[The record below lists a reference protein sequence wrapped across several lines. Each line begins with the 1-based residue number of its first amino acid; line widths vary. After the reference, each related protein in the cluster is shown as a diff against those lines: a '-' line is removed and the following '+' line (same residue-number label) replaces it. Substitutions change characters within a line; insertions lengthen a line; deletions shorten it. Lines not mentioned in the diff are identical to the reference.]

1 MKNSKVVMEIVIIIS
16 LLFALSTVVLADNTQ
31 IIIGGGS
38 TNTQNDTA
46 TNIPNV
52 VMNTTTNTNVNTN
65 TNTSYRTNTNTETL
79 PKTGVTDGYVVA
91 ILVTVCAISAI
102 YAYKKIR
109 DYNILV
115 IPLSWMLFAIPS
127 LKDIGSYIGR
137 LFAFSGGTAVHARD
151 FLVYGRQY
159 AVVLVIGL
167 LVSTPL
173 PEKLWRRIRTS
184 PLGTVLLLVLFW
196 VCVYCMAVATNDP
209 FMYFSF

>member
-46 TNIPNV
+46 TNVPNV
-52 VMNTTTNTNVNTN
+52 VMNTT
-65 TNTSYRTNTNTETL
+65 TNTNTETL

-109 DYNILV
+109 DYN
-115 IPLSWMLFAIPS
+115 M
-127 LKDIGSYIGR
+127 
-137 LFAFSGGTAVHARD
+137 
-151 FLVYGRQY
+151 
-159 AVVLVIGL
+159 
-167 LVSTPL
+167 
-173 PEKLWRRIRTS
+173 
-184 PLGTVLLLVLFW
+184 
-196 VCVYCMAVATNDP
+196 
-209 FMYFSF
+209 

>member
-1 MKNSKVVMEIVIIIS
+1 MKNSKVIMEIVIIIS

-52 VMNTTTNTNVNTN
+52 INTTTNTN

-109 DYNILV
+109 DYN
-115 IPLSWMLFAIPS
+115 M
-127 LKDIGSYIGR
+127 
-137 LFAFSGGTAVHARD
+137 
-151 FLVYGRQY
+151 
-159 AVVLVIGL
+159 
-167 LVSTPL
+167 
-173 PEKLWRRIRTS
+173 
-184 PLGTVLLLVLFW
+184 
-196 VCVYCMAVATNDP
+196 
-209 FMYFSF
+209 

>member
-52 VMNTTTNTNVNTN
+52 VMNTTTNTN
-65 TNTSYRTNTNTETL
+65 TETL

-109 DYNILV
+109 DYN
-115 IPLSWMLFAIPS
+115 M
-127 LKDIGSYIGR
+127 
-137 LFAFSGGTAVHARD
+137 
-151 FLVYGRQY
+151 
-159 AVVLVIGL
+159 
-167 LVSTPL
+167 
-173 PEKLWRRIRTS
+173 
-184 PLGTVLLLVLFW
+184 
-196 VCVYCMAVATNDP
+196 
-209 FMYFSF
+209 

>member
-1 MKNSKVVMEIVIIIS
+1 MKNSKVIMEIVIIIS

-46 TNIPNV
+46 TNVP
-52 VMNTTTNTNVNTN
+52 NVNTN

-109 DYNILV
+109 DYN
-115 IPLSWMLFAIPS
+115 M
-127 LKDIGSYIGR
+127 
-137 LFAFSGGTAVHARD
+137 
-151 FLVYGRQY
+151 
-159 AVVLVIGL
+159 
-167 LVSTPL
+167 
-173 PEKLWRRIRTS
+173 
-184 PLGTVLLLVLFW
+184 
-196 VCVYCMAVATNDP
+196 
-209 FMYFSF
+209 

>member
-1 MKNSKVVMEIVIIIS
+1 MKNSKVIMEIVIIIS

-46 TNIPNV
+46 TNVPNV

-102 YAYKKIR
+102 YAFKKIR
-109 DYNILV
+109 DYN
-115 IPLSWMLFAIPS
+115 M
-127 LKDIGSYIGR
+127 
-137 LFAFSGGTAVHARD
+137 
-151 FLVYGRQY
+151 
-159 AVVLVIGL
+159 
-167 LVSTPL
+167 
-173 PEKLWRRIRTS
+173 
-184 PLGTVLLLVLFW
+184 
-196 VCVYCMAVATNDP
+196 
-209 FMYFSF
+209 

>member
-1 MKNSKVVMEIVIIIS
+1 MKNSKVIMEIVIIIS

-38 TNTQNDTA
+38 TNTQHDTV

-52 VMNTTTNTNVNTN
+52 INTTTNTNTNIN

-109 DYNILV
+109 DYN
-115 IPLSWMLFAIPS
+115 M
-127 LKDIGSYIGR
+127 
-137 LFAFSGGTAVHARD
+137 
-151 FLVYGRQY
+151 
-159 AVVLVIGL
+159 
-167 LVSTPL
+167 
-173 PEKLWRRIRTS
+173 
-184 PLGTVLLLVLFW
+184 
-196 VCVYCMAVATNDP
+196 
-209 FMYFSF
+209 

>member
-1 MKNSKVVMEIVIIIS
+1 MKNSKVIMEIVIIIS

-46 TNIPNV
+46 TNVPNV
-52 VMNTTTNTNVNTN
+52 VNTTTNTNVNTN

-109 DYNILV
+109 DYN
-115 IPLSWMLFAIPS
+115 M
-127 LKDIGSYIGR
+127 
-137 LFAFSGGTAVHARD
+137 
-151 FLVYGRQY
+151 
-159 AVVLVIGL
+159 
-167 LVSTPL
+167 
-173 PEKLWRRIRTS
+173 
-184 PLGTVLLLVLFW
+184 
-196 VCVYCMAVATNDP
+196 
-209 FMYFSF
+209 

>member
-1 MKNSKVVMEIVIIIS
+1 MMKNSKVIMEIVIIIS
-16 LLFALSTVVLADNTQ
+16 LLLALSTVALADNTQ

-52 VMNTTTNTNVNTN
+52 INTTTNTNTN

-109 DYNILV
+109 DYN
-115 IPLSWMLFAIPS
+115 M
-127 LKDIGSYIGR
+127 
-137 LFAFSGGTAVHARD
+137 
-151 FLVYGRQY
+151 
-159 AVVLVIGL
+159 
-167 LVSTPL
+167 
-173 PEKLWRRIRTS
+173 
-184 PLGTVLLLVLFW
+184 
-196 VCVYCMAVATNDP
+196 
-209 FMYFSF
+209 

>member
-1 MKNSKVVMEIVIIIS
+1 MKNSKVIMEIVIIIS
-16 LLFALSTVVLADNTQ
+16 LLLALSTVVLADNTQ

-52 VMNTTTNTNVNTN
+52 INTTTNTNTN

-109 DYNILV
+109 DYN
-115 IPLSWMLFAIPS
+115 M
-127 LKDIGSYIGR
+127 
-137 LFAFSGGTAVHARD
+137 
-151 FLVYGRQY
+151 
-159 AVVLVIGL
+159 
-167 LVSTPL
+167 
-173 PEKLWRRIRTS
+173 
-184 PLGTVLLLVLFW
+184 
-196 VCVYCMAVATNDP
+196 
-209 FMYFSF
+209 

>member
-1 MKNSKVVMEIVIIIS
+1 MKNSKVIMEIVIIIS

-46 TNIPNV
+46 
-52 VMNTTTNTNVNTN
+52 TTNTNVNTN

-109 DYNILV
+109 DYN
-115 IPLSWMLFAIPS
+115 M
-127 LKDIGSYIGR
+127 
-137 LFAFSGGTAVHARD
+137 
-151 FLVYGRQY
+151 
-159 AVVLVIGL
+159 
-167 LVSTPL
+167 
-173 PEKLWRRIRTS
+173 
-184 PLGTVLLLVLFW
+184 
-196 VCVYCMAVATNDP
+196 
-209 FMYFSF
+209 

>member
-1 MKNSKVVMEIVIIIS
+1 MMKNSKVIMEIVIIIS
-16 LLFALSTVVLADNTQ
+16 LLLALSTVVLADNTQ

-52 VMNTTTNTNVNTN
+52 INTTTN

-109 DYNILV
+109 DYN
-115 IPLSWMLFAIPS
+115 M
-127 LKDIGSYIGR
+127 
-137 LFAFSGGTAVHARD
+137 
-151 FLVYGRQY
+151 
-159 AVVLVIGL
+159 
-167 LVSTPL
+167 
-173 PEKLWRRIRTS
+173 
-184 PLGTVLLLVLFW
+184 
-196 VCVYCMAVATNDP
+196 
-209 FMYFSF
+209 